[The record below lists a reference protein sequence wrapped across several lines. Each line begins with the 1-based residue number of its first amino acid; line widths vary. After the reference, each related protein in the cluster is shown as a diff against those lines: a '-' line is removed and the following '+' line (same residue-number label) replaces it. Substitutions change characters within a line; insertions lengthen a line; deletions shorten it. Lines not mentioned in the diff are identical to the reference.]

1 MKVGVDLRQLIFGA
15 SGGISQLVKGVC
27 EKMFELYPEH
37 QFFVFSTPFNRS
49 LLEYEGNNVNYYS
62 LPMPIFFSEIDRI
75 AKEQNLDV
83 LFRSYPIEDS
93 LQFPLNRQVFLIP
106 DNQHETYPEFFSKE
120 ILRIRRAVFSRALI
134 YAGAIGTIS
143 EFARD
148 ALMVF
153 PETRCKD
160 VFLMEPSLQTAHK
173 IRTNSSD
180 LSDAERSMVPKG
192 DFFLFP
198 ANLWKHKNH
207 TRLLQA
213 FRILKEKTGSGVS
226 LVLTGHPDGWLEL
239 SRDYKDLRVLH
250 LGFIRPEFLRF
261 LLERARA
268 LVFFSLYEG
277 FGIPLLEAFDAG
289 TPVVCS
295 NTTSL
300 PEVGGDAVLACD
312 PTDIMA
318 MAESMERI
326 LHDDELRKALILRG
340 KARLATYS
348 WVKSAHCLLA
358 ACSRVAAAAINSTGA
373 DPGLPPPSPLV
384 SIVTPSYN
392 QGRFLKRTIESV
404 LTQTY
409 PNIEYI
415 VIDGGSQ
422 DNSLEVLHSYGNRF
436 HWISEPD
443 NGQTDAINKGLS
455 ETNGEILAYLNSDD
469 VLAPGAIEKVVRFFH
484 KNPECDMVYGKADYI
499 DKEDNVIGCYKTA
512 EYSFNRLIE
521 DCMVCQPAAFWRRRI
536 ADTIGPFDENLNF
549 TMDYDYWLRIAK
561 SEGNICFLPEK
572 LACSRLYPETK
583 TLSSRAKI
591 YHEIFDI
598 CRKHAGHAHLN
609 YFQGYWHHIIYENH
623 NLISRV
629 LRKSPRAQYV
639 LPRLH
644 RKLLHQKQYTWRKI
658 SSLICKK
665 TTSYL
670 SKRGSKIESVDYL
683 SSPSTSVTEQNASVI
698 GYWPDNWLEENVTI
712 APKERPVG
720 QILQIGGI
728 APHDVQMNVRCGDT
742 ELLLFQFTA
751 HKYQLVKFSA
761 DLVGNNPIHIRFS
774 KFTNDAANRHLSFL
788 LQDTNIFSEQD
799 TW

>member
-49 LLEYEGNNVNYYS
+49 LLEYEGNNVHYYS
-62 LPMPIFFSEIDRI
+62 LPIPTFFSDIDQI

-83 LFRSYPIEDS
+83 LFRSYPIEDT
-93 LQFPLNRQVFLIP
+93 LQFPLNKQVFLIP

-120 ILRIRRAVFSRALI
+120 VLRIRRSVFSRALI

-148 ALMVF
+148 ALMEF
-153 PETRCKD
+153 PDTLCKD
-160 VFLMEPSLQTAHK
+160 IFLMEPSLQTAHE
-173 IRTNSSD
+173 ITTSFAD
-180 LSDAERSMVPKG
+180 LSDSERSMIPQG

-198 ANLWKHKNH
+198 ANFWKHKNH
-207 TRLLQA
+207 VRLLQA
-213 FRILKEKTGSGVS
+213 FRLLREKTGDNVS

-239 SRDYKDLRVLH
+239 SSDYKDLQVLH

-326 LHDDELRKALILRG
+326 LIDDVLRKTLIIRG
-340 KARLATYS
+340 KARLAAYS
-348 WVKSAHCLLA
+348 WVKSAHRLLA
-358 ACSRVAAAAINSTGA
+358 ACNRVATATINSTGV
-373 DPGLPPPSPLV
+373 DSCLQTPSPLV

-422 DNSLEVLHSYGNRF
+422 DNSLEVLRSYGNRF
-436 HWISEPD
+436 SWVSEPD

-469 VLAPGAIEKVVRFFH
+469 VLVPGAIEKVVRFFH
-484 KNPECDMVYGKADYI
+484 KHPDCDMVYGNADYI
-499 DKEDNVIGCYKTA
+499 DKEDNVIGCYKTV
-512 EYSFNRLIE
+512 EYSFDRLVE
-521 DCMVCQPAAFWRRRI
+521 DCMVCQPAAFWRRRV
-536 ADTIGPFDENLNF
+536 AVKIGPFDEHLNF

-561 SEGNICFLPEK
+561 SGGIICFLPEK

-609 YFQGYWHHIIYENH
+609 YFQGYWHHLIYENH

-629 LRKSPRAQYV
+629 LRKSPGAQYV

-644 RKLLHQKQYTWRKI
+644 HKLLHRKQYTWRNI
-658 SSLICKK
+658 SSLVYRK

-670 SKRGSKIESVDYL
+670 SRRRNKIKL
-683 SSPSTSVTEQNASVI
+683 AKGLLPPLTSVAKPCVPVI
-698 GYWPDNWLEENVTI
+698 GYWPDNWLEANVTI
-712 APKERPVG
+712 APKERPIG
-720 QILQIGGI
+720 QILHIGGI
-728 APHDVQMNVRCGDT
+728 APHDVRMKVWCGDT
-742 ELLLFQFTA
+742 ELLQFQFTA
-751 HKYQLVKFSA
+751 HQYQQVKFSA
-761 DLVGNNPIHIRFS
+761 DLFGNNPIHIRFS
-774 KFTNDAANRHLSFL
+774 KFTKDAANRHLSFL